1 MLRMIKSQRF
11 YRYFLSYILITV
23 ISLSIMSGVVYNLV
37 LSSMRD
43 EVRHAM
49 MNSLDQFG
57 NALDQRIQEMDRMAH
72 QISKH
77 TDLTPFKTTSSGYG
91 AYEAIEELK
100 QFLTTNRFISDI
112 VIHYNGRK
120 TDTLY
125 AASGTYDIS
134 HFFNDIF
141 RFDHWSQDQFLN
153 ESASRQTPVMHPLD
167 SVLVNQ
173 IAKQRF
179 AVYSVPLVASADTP
193 YGTVM
198 FLIPEKSFN
207 QLAANVLGDYNGSVY
222 ILSEHGE
229 NLYTYN
235 HGSADAGLTNT
246 LSTMMPGD
254 QGNLSINQMEHLNEE
269 YTVVKKDS
277 IARSYHYI
285 AALPSDQIMYK
296 VDRVKDIYNLTVIAI
311 FVFGVAL
318 ATALSVRN
326 YKPLQKLM
334 RVISSQSA
342 ISKLAEP
349 TARKDE
355 LDVISSAVVNM
366 IRENEG
372 LIHQLH
378 HQAIAL
384 REQFVL
390 SLIRGK
396 FKTREEID
404 GYLHTANLPMN
415 DPYFAVFLLYIDD
428 YESFRAE
435 HSDAMQN
442 HLKDSLMKA
451 LEEGADGIGQG
462 CSAEL
467 VDGRSMVFVLN
478 LKDVQDSEA
487 VLHQY
492 AERVMSLISH
502 YFRFTVTI
510 GVGRAYPEINRI
522 SQSFIEA
529 SHAAR
534 YRLMLGGCQIIYYP
548 DVERDNVSK
557 RSYPVEI
564 LDQLVKS
571 IRQGDQHAVTHA
583 VQKAFTYIREQNMS
597 VEVAL
602 FICFDIV
609 NNVAK
614 TLIELDIEL
623 DETTNEVFGKLFVP
637 HLETI
642 EELERLITDICLRVC
657 ITTSNKKESHNTEL
671 LEQIKAYIEEHY
683 KDHSLSLKSIAEQFD
698 ISASYATRFF
708 KNQTGDS
715 LMRYIDCMR
724 MQTAKQLL
732 KSTELT
738 LKDILYEVGYIDA
751 TNFIRKFKRN
761 EGLTPIQYRNL
772 MNSDI

>member
-1 MLRMIKSQRF
+1 
-11 YRYFLSYILITV
+11 
-23 ISLSIMSGVVYNLV
+23 MSGVVYNLV

-49 MNSLDQFG
+49 INSLDQFR

-77 TDLTPFKTTSSGYG
+77 TDLTPFKTTSTGYG
-91 AYEAIEELK
+91 AYLAIDELK

-112 VIHYNGRK
+112 VIHYNSRK
-120 TDTLY
+120 VDTLY
-125 AASGTYDIS
+125 AASGTYDIN

-141 RFDHWSQDQFLN
+141 RFKNWDQNQFLID
-153 ESASRQTPVMHPLD
+153 SASIPSPVMRPMD
-167 SVLVNQ
+167 AVLVNQ
-173 IAKQRF
+173 VAEQNYV
-179 AVYSVPLVASADTP
+179 VYSVPLVASADTP

-222 ILSEHGE
+222 ILGDQGQ

-235 HGSADAGLTNT
+235 RGTADAGLMNT
-246 LSTMMPGD
+246 LTGMMPGT
-254 QGNLSINQMEHLNEE
+254 QNPWSINHIHYQNQE
-269 YTVVKKDS
+269 YTVTKKDS
-277 IARSYHYI
+277 TARNYRYL

-296 VDRVKDIYNLTVIAI
+296 VDQVKDIYNLTVFGI
-311 FVFGVAL
+311 FIFGVAL

-334 RVISSQSA
+334 RVIAAQNPASQLPTPSS
-342 ISKLAEP
+342 K
-349 TARKDE
+349 KDE
-355 LDVISSAVVNM
+355 LDVISTAVANM

-372 LIHQLH
+372 MIHQLH
-378 HQAIAL
+378 HQAISL

-396 FKTREEID
+396 YKTREEINS
-404 GYLHTANLPMN
+404 YLHSANLPMY
-415 DPYFAVFLLYIDD
+415 DPFFAVFLLYIDD

-435 HSDAMQN
+435 YSDTMQS
-442 HLKDSLMKA
+442 HLKDSLIKV
-451 LEEGADGIGQG
+451 LEEGDDGIGQG
-462 CSAEL
+462 CGAEL
-467 VDGRSMVFVLN
+467 IDGRSMVFVLN
-478 LKDVQDSEA
+478 LKDGQDTEA
-487 VLHQY
+487 ILRQY
-492 AERVMSLISH
+492 AEQVMSLIRH

-510 GVGRAYPEINRI
+510 GVGCTYPEVNQI

-534 YRLMLGGCQIIYYP
+534 YRLMHGGCRIIYYP
-548 DVERDNVSK
+548 DIDQNHVTK

-571 IRQGDQHAVTHA
+571 IRQGDQLAVTDA
-583 VQKAFTYIREQNMS
+583 VQKAMTYIRDQNMS

-614 TLIELDIEL
+614 TLIELEIEL
-623 DETTNEVFGKLFVP
+623 DEATNETLGKLFVP

-657 ITTSNKKESHNTEL
+657 ITTSSKKESGNTEL
-671 LEQIKAYIEEHY
+671 LDEIKAYIEENY
-683 KDHSLSLKSIAEQFD
+683 KDHSLSLKCIADQFG

-708 KNQTGDS
+708 KNQTGEP
-715 LMRYIDCMR
+715 LMRYIDCLR
-724 MQTAKQLL
+724 MQEAKQLL
-732 KSTELT
+732 KTTDLT
-738 LKDILYEVGYIDA
+738 LKDILYEVGYIDS

-772 MNSDI
+772 MN

>member
-1 MLRMIKSQRF
+1 MRVIKSQRF

-43 EVRHAM
+43 EVHHAM
-49 MNSLDQFG
+49 MNSLDQFR
-57 NALDQRIQEMDRMAH
+57 NALDQRFQEMDRMAH

-77 TDLTPFKTTSSGYG
+77 TDLTPFKTTSTGYG
-91 AYEAIEELK
+91 AYLAIDELK

-112 VIHYNGRK
+112 VIHYNSRK
-120 TDTLY
+120 ADTLY
-125 AASGTYDIS
+125 AASGTYDINL
-134 HFFNDIF
+134 FFNDIF
-141 RFDHWSQDQFLN
+141 RFKNWDQHQFLVD
-153 ESASRQTPVMHPLD
+153 SASMLSPVMRPMD

-173 IAKQRF
+173 VAEQNYV
-179 AVYSVPLVASADTP
+179 VYSVPLVASADTP

-198 FLIPEKSFN
+198 FLIPEQSFN

-222 ILSEHGE
+222 ILGNQGQ

-235 HGSADAGLTNT
+235 RGTADAGLMNT
-246 LSTMMPGD
+246 LTGMMPGT
-254 QGNLSINQMEHLNEE
+254 QNPWGINQIHYRGQE
-269 YTVVKKDS
+269 YTVTKKDS
-277 IARSYHYI
+277 TARNYRYL

-296 VDRVKDIYNLTVIAI
+296 VDQVKDIYNLTVFGI
-311 FVFGVAL
+311 FIFGVAL

-334 RVISSQSA
+334 RVIAAQNPASQLPAPSG
-342 ISKLAEP
+342 K
-349 TARKDE
+349 KDE
-355 LDVISSAVVNM
+355 LDVISTAVANM

-372 LIHQLH
+372 MIHQLH

-396 FKTREEID
+396 YKTREEINS
-404 GYLHTANLPMN
+404 YLHSANLPMY
-415 DPYFAVFLLYIDD
+415 DPFFAVFLLYIDD
-428 YESFRAE
+428 YESFRAAY
-435 HSDAMQN
+435 SDTMQS
-442 HLKDSLMKA
+442 HLKDSLIKV

-462 CSAEL
+462 CGAEL
-467 VDGRSMVFVLN
+467 LDGRSMVFVLN
-478 LKDVQDSEA
+478 LKDGQDTEA
-487 VLHQY
+487 ILRQY
-492 AERVMSLISH
+492 AEHVMSLIRH

-510 GVGRAYPEINRI
+510 GVGRTYPEVNQI

-534 YRLMLGGCQIIYYP
+534 YRLMHGGCRIIYYP
-548 DVERDNVSK
+548 DIDQNQVSK

-571 IRQGDQHAVTHA
+571 IRQGDQLAVTDA
-583 VQKAFTYIREQNMS
+583 VQKAMTYIRDQNMS

-609 NNVAK
+609 NHVAK
-614 TLIELDIEL
+614 TLMELEVEL
-623 DETTNEVFGKLFVP
+623 DEATNETLGKLFVP

-657 ITTSNKKESHNTEL
+657 ITTSSKKESGNTEL
-671 LEQIKAYIEEHY
+671 LDEIKAYIEENY
-683 KDHSLSLKSIAEQFD
+683 KDHSLSLKCIADHFG

-708 KNQTGDS
+708 KNQTGES
-715 LMRYIDCMR
+715 LMRYIDCLR
-724 MQTAKQLL
+724 MQEAKQLL
-732 KSTELT
+732 KTTELT
-738 LKDILYEVGYIDA
+738 LKDILYEVGYIDS

-772 MNSDI
+772 MN